1 MQAGQKYEAAC
12 EHHLRSLDGAALDKP
27 TEALVAGHLA
37 AAYAALGDWRGLQ
50 IWQDSQEVNI
60 HGCYAELTQSEV
72 LAAGAGQ
79 SA

>member
-1 MQAGQKYEAAC
+1 M
-12 EHHLRSLDGAALDKP
+12 
-27 TEALVAGHLA
+27 AGHLA

-60 HGCYAELTQSEV
+60 HGCYAELTQSKV
-72 LAAGAGQ
+72 LAAGPGQ